1 MQRTARGVISVA
13 AVVGTTVLSVGVPAA
28 VATTTYDAPAK
39 PETLSGRYGRGPVAL
54 RQTTVSQLRD
64 ELVVRIRTARAID
77 VDELRAGTGQGH
89 RICVSVFAPGE
100 TRLCLDASS
109 GKLKARRAAVDSTGR
124 AARWKTV
131 PATIGRPAKRI
142 VQVRAPFA
150 SFGATPGHVQW
161 AVRTSWRDRDACT
174 SVGACESRLPQ
185 LGFASYAVRQ
195 PVATGCAA
203 SGPTVVTRG
212 PSSRKRIALTFD
224 DGPGAQTPRFLD
236 VLRRHDVPATFF
248 VLGQN
253 VGGGKATL
261 QRMVREGHAIG
272 NHSWSHPSLA
282 GGGQGQ
288 ITSTNA
294 AIQGAIG
301 ISPCLFRPPY
311 GAHGPVL
318 DGQLRSL
325 GMLDVLW
332 TVDTNDWQRPGAG
345 VIASRVIAGARPG
358 AIVLM
363 HDAGGDRSQGLA
375 ALPRIITTLKA
386 RGYELVTVP
395 QLLGL
400 QERVRYRGA

>member
-1 MQRTARGVISVA
+1 MRTAARAITA
-13 AVVGTTVLSVGVPAA
+13 ATVVGTAVLSVGVPGA
-28 VATTTYDAPAK
+28 VAATLYDSPAK
-39 PETLSGRYGRGPVAL
+39 PVTLNGRYGLGPVAL
-54 RQTTVSQLRD
+54 RQATVSQLRD
-64 ELVVRIRTARAID
+64 ELVVRIRTAKAID
-77 VDELRAGTGQGH
+77 VDELRAGTGPGH

-100 TRLCLDASS
+100 SRLCLDA
-109 GKLKARRAAVDSTGR
+109 GGGRLKARRAAVDSTGR
-124 AARWKTV
+124 TTSWRTV

-142 VQVRAPFA
+142 VQIRAPFA
-150 SFGATPGHVQW
+150 SFGATPGHVSW
-161 AVRTSWRDRDACT
+161 AVRTSWRDRDECRTA
-174 SVGACESRLPQ
+174 GRCEARLPQ

-195 PVATGCAA
+195 PVASGCTA

-212 PSSRKRIALTFD
+212 PASRKRIALTFD

-236 VLRRHDVPATFF
+236 VLRRHGVPATFF

-253 VGGGKATL
+253 VGGGQATL
-261 QRMVREGHAIG
+261 QRMLREGHAIG
-272 NHSWSHPSLA
+272 NHSWNHPSLA

-288 ITSTNA
+288 ITSAND
-294 AIQGAIG
+294 AIKGATG
-301 ISPCLFRPPY
+301 VSPCLFRPPY

-332 TVDTNDWQRPGAG
+332 TVDTNDWQRPGAS
-345 VIASRVIAGARPG
+345 VIASRVIAGARSG

-400 QERVRYRGA
+400 SERVRYRGA